1 MALCLELCSST
12 NSKSVFPFHLL
23 CPTRH
28 LTCVHSSLQEFGV
41 SANDCKKLAEAGY
54 HTIESVAFTP
64 KKQLLTIKGISEAK
78 ADKIIA
84 ACEPVS
90 SLLGRDPLSETWI
103 AAAQMVPMGFTT
115 ATEFHA
121 RRADLISITTGSK
134 NLDTVLG
141 GEDLNLWVIDSSQA

>member
-90 SLLGRDPLSETWI
+90 SLLAETHFLKLGLQLLRWYRWASPLRPNST
-103 AAAQMVPMGFTT
+103 
-115 ATEFHA
+115 
-121 RRADLISITTGSK
+121 R
-134 NLDTVLG
+134 
-141 GEDLNLWVIDSSQA
+141 GEPT